1 MNFIMENFYCWI
13 RSKEKKPESN
23 QDQKEKIYNQTKQ
36 DLSCS
41 GCFKHINSLD
51 EFSQITKIKNKYF
64 GICSDECYKIW
75 LRMPATQH
83 LAPINDYVTLSRLH
97 DNQQ

>member
-1 MNFIMENFYCWI
+1 MENFYCWI
-13 RSKEKKPESN
+13 RSKEEKTKSN
-23 QDQKEKIYNQTKQ
+23 EEQKDKIYKTKQ
-36 DLSCS
+36 DLCCS

-51 EFSQITKIKNKYF
+51 EYSQITKIKNKYF